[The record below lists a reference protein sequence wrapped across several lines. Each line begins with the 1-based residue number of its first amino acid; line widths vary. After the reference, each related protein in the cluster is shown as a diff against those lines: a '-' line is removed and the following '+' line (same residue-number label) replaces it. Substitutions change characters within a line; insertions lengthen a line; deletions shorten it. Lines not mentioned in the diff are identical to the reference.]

1 MIESMSK
8 NAKVN
13 VKYFEILHLEME
25 KMYEKSGN
33 YKVDINVGYL
43 KEEDCFVFA
52 SKLPQKSEKERNK
65 DKAIKNIS

>member
-1 MIESMSK
+1 
-8 NAKVN
+8 
-13 VKYFEILHLEME
+13 
-25 KMYEKSGN
+25 MYEKIGN

-52 SKLPQKSEKERNK
+52 SKLPQKSEKDRNK

>member
-1 MIESMSK
+1 MSK

-13 VKYFEILHLEME
+13 VNYFEIFHLEID
-25 KMYEKSGN
+25 KMYDKNAN

-52 SKLPQKSEKERNK
+52 SKLPQKSEQ
-65 DKAIKNIS
+65 